1 MAMESVRSFKNSLS
15 LYLVFG
21 PLKEPAEGIL
31 LAAEGNLGRDY
42 WKTWAVTAGAGIDK
56 VAVQSA
62 MTVRFTGMKPSPLL
76 SVHSQ

>member
-1 MAMESVRSFKNSLS
+1 MAMESVRYFKNSLS

-21 PLKEPAEGIL
+21 TLKEPAEGIL

-42 WKTWAVTAGAGIDK
+42 RKTWAVTAD
-56 VAVQSA
+56 AVINKAAVHSTR
-62 MTVRFTGMKPSPLL
+62 TVRFAGMKTSPLL